1 MSELCYII
9 SGTGYTRCHSAYF
22 QDNAV
27 EKEKLNDIFK
37 KVNQLTNHKFGALYN
52 ACTESNFGKRLME
65 FDAFSTIHADSGGL
79 QIVTQGAEITE
90 KLKNDVYHNQAKYS
104 NLGMCFDEIPVTMAD
119 GRSSR
124 NDTSGRIFDKNNFHV
139 YAENT
144 GKNLLDQINVFDKEG
159 SDCKPCL
166 IAHGNCVET
175 YVQWV
180 DIVLSQIPPSL
191 HHRIGGVAM
200 AGAALGVGPLED
212 VQRAFAFSQLSNNF
226 GHLHILG
233 VGAVV
238 RMLPY
243 VEFVKSGLYPSD
255 ITISYD
261 STTHSSSIDFGG
273 YFANGKTNKFGR
285 TWGSTYDLMM
295 AGIKMTAPDLNV
307 THEELLRVMNS
318 SKTKTA
324 AENGDIGRF
333 YMTKNAAIIS
343 GVINFAREVD
353 AAMKGNRILES
364 VIHKRKDFTPLRLL
378 SKIRDSKDMAEWE
391 RLASG
396 FMTSKKIQ
404 SVAGSSLDEF
414 F

>member
-1 MSELCYII
+1 MTPEYII

-22 QDNAV
+22 QDNPT
-27 EKEKLNDIFK
+27 EKAKLNAIFA
-37 KVNQLTNHKFGALYN
+37 KVSESSNHKFGALYN

-65 FDAFSTIHADSGGL
+65 FPAFSTIHADSGGL

-90 KLKNDVYHNQAKYS
+90 KLKTDVYHNQAQYS
-104 NLGMCFDEIPVTMAD
+104 NLGMCFDEIPVKMAS

-124 NDTSGRIFDKNNFHV
+124 NDTTGRIFDKDNFHQ
-139 YAENT
+139 YAKNT
-144 GKNLLDQINVFDKEG
+144 GKNLLDQINVFINEG
-159 SDCKPCL
+159 SSCKPCL

-175 YVQWV
+175 YIQWV
-180 DIVLSQIPPSL
+180 DMVLAEIPPSL
-191 HHRIGGVAM
+191 HNKIGGVAM
-200 AGAALGVGPLED
+200 GGAALGVGPAED

-243 VEFVKSGLYPSD
+243 IEFIKSGLYSKD

-273 YFANGKTNKFGR
+273 YYGNSKTNKFGR
-285 TWGSTYDLMM
+285 TWNSTYDLMLS
-295 AGIKMTAPDLNV
+295 GINFVAPELKI
-307 THEELLRVMNS
+307 TPEELLKTMNS

-343 GVINFAREVD
+343 GVVNFVRDVD
-353 AAMKGNRILES
+353 AAMVGNKILEG

-378 SKIRDSKDMAEWE
+378 SSIRDSKDMDEWVK
-391 RLASG
+391 LASG

-404 SVAGSSLDEF
+404 SVESSSLDSF